1 VGIDA
6 MTYITLDEASTQLS
20 KLIQDA
26 ARGEQIILTQD
37 STPVA
42 EIVPVTI
49 SRGPRQPGS
58 AKDLITY
65 MADDFDAP
73 LADFQEYS

>member
-1 VGIDA
+1 
-6 MTYITLDEASTQLS
+6 MTYVTLDEASTQLP

-42 EIVPVTI
+42 ELVPVAV

-58 AKDLITY
+58 AKDLILY

-73 LADFQEYS
+73 LPDFQDYS

>member
-1 VGIDA
+1 
-6 MTYITLDEASTQLS
+6 MTYVPLDEASTQLS
-20 KLIQDA
+20 KLVQDV

-42 EIVPVTI
+42 ELVPVTVTA
-49 SRGPRQPGS
+49 GPRQPGS
-58 AKDLITY
+58 AKELILY

-73 LADFQEYS
+73 LPDFQDYS